1 MLQQFHREE
10 EERQKK
16 SKLQVME
23 GFALVDQAKLLQQMK
38 DQLILDRK
46 RSVKTNNLE
55 KALKLHN
62 DTNTT
67 AMENEF
73 VLDGTNLNQINL
85 EGNRSSNSISSN
97 SNSNGNGSS
106 EEEEEEEEEEN
117 VRKVGQKSTNKRER
131 VLKEKVDVASE
142 KNFEQKSGRVAQ
154 YQTVVEN
161 SREYTVKD
169 DSPDSEEEI
178 VGKMDNYLAED
189 EEVSSMS
196 EAVGGDNDSSDGDDD
211 IEKLQDKKNVM
222 NNSLNNKEDSEA
234 KTWCLRVQE
243 FQCSK
248 QELLKLR
255 NIDLKS
261 RVRDLEV
268 LLSQLSEKVMIGL
281 TLHNE
286 LLSSTEILD
295 ITIGQLM
302 ERISPGHINIKTGN
316 HGKGRSFPKPNTN
329 RKHFDKF

>member
-1 MLQQFHREE
+1 
-10 EERQKK
+10 
-16 SKLQVME
+16 
-23 GFALVDQAKLLQQMK
+23 
-38 DQLILDRK
+38 
-46 RSVKTNNLE
+46 
-55 KALKLHN
+55 
-62 DTNTT
+62 
-67 AMENEF
+67 
-73 VLDGTNLNQINL
+73 
-85 EGNRSSNSISSN
+85 
-97 SNSNGNGSS
+97 
-106 EEEEEEEEEEN
+106 
-117 VRKVGQKSTNKRER
+117 
-131 VLKEKVDVASE
+131 
-142 KNFEQKSGRVAQ
+142 
-154 YQTVVEN
+154 
-161 SREYTVKD
+161 
-169 DSPDSEEEI
+169 
-178 VGKMDNYLAED
+178 
-189 EEVSSMS
+189 
-196 EAVGGDNDSSDGDDD
+196 
-211 IEKLQDKKNVM
+211 M
-222 NNSLNNKEDSEA
+222 NNSLNNKEESEA
-234 KTWCLRVQE
+234 KTRCLRVQE